1 MEKTKKVLKM
11 DEHVMEALGKAKI
24 IIRDGKVVE
33 VEEPQVDYCPLFHKY
48 RGIEKITPQIIK
60 ENMEFRIN
68 DFGMCTNQRELKMAD
83 FLSFGISEILGTLLD
98 EEIIQCAII
107 VCEGCGTVIVEDPEL
122 AQGIGGR
129 VSGIISTT
137 PLTELINSVGQDK
150 VLNPEN
156 AEINQV
162 KGVLKAIDEGYTKI
176 GVTIASADDAKSI
189 REIESKHEG
198 VKIYIFAV
206 HTTATSYE
214 DAEVLFEYADVITA
228 CASLQIRNLA
238 AEKNAFS
245 VGASI
250 PIYAASNEG
259 EKFLKLRI
267 EKIGGIKEKKDAKI
281 PDPLI

>member
-1 MEKTKKVLKM
+1 M
-11 DEHVMEALGKAKI
+11 DEHVMEAMGKAKI
-24 IIRDGKVVE
+24 VIRDGKVVE
-33 VEEPQVDYCPLFHKY
+33 VGEPRIDYCPLFHKY
-48 RGIEKITPQIIK
+48 RGIEKITPQVIK
-60 ENMEFRIN
+60 DNMEFRIN

-122 AQGIGGR
+122 AQGMGGR
-129 VSGIISTT
+129 VSGIISTS
-137 PLTELINSVGQDK
+137 PLPELINSLGSDK

-162 KGVLKAIDEGYTKI
+162 KGVLKAIDDGYTRI
-176 GVTIASADDAKSI
+176 GVTIANADDAKII
-189 REIESKHEG
+189 REIESKNEG

-206 HTTATSYE
+206 HNTAAS
-214 DAEVLFEYADVITA
+214 AEGAKVLFENADVITG

-238 AEKNAFS
+238 KEKDVFS

-250 PIYAASNEG
+250 PIYAASNDG

-281 PDPLI
+281 PDPLV

>member
-33 VEEPQVDYCPLFHKY
+33 VEEPQVAYCPLFHKY

-122 AQGIGGR
+122 AQGIGAEF
-129 VSGIISTT
+129 
-137 PLTELINSVGQDK
+137 LELSV
-150 VLNPEN
+150 P
-156 AEINQV
+156 
-162 KGVLKAIDEGYTKI
+162 
-176 GVTIASADDAKSI
+176 
-189 REIESKHEG
+189 R
-198 VKIYIFAV
+198 
-206 HTTATSYE
+206 
-214 DAEVLFEYADVITA
+214 
-228 CASLQIRNLA
+228 
-238 AEKNAFS
+238 
-245 VGASI
+245 
-250 PIYAASNEG
+250 P
-259 EKFLKLRI
+259 
-267 EKIGGIKEKKDAKI
+267 
-281 PDPLI
+281 